1 MTKDEALVKRILIA
15 LGDKELKQALDALY
29 YHYECNDKGELHR
42 ANDLFTTLV
51 RDALTIEPFLYN
63 AIYNF
68 ITGIYMVVFNMNDT
82 VALAYV
88 QKNIMNN
95 TLH

>member
-1 MTKDEALVKRILIA
+1 MSDYEALVKRILIA
-15 LGDKELKQALDALY
+15 LGDEHLKQSFSTLY
-29 YHYECNDKGELHR
+29 YYAECNDKGELHR
-42 ANDLFTTLV
+42 ASDLFTRLV
-51 RDALTIEPFLYN
+51 REALITEPLLYS